1 MNSKPFIFASI
12 AAAVLFVSWGTDA
25 QWLKDAVGRIEGNFV
40 GDADEANA
48 LSEDGA
54 SGAKE
59 EDTHARKLIN
69 PENYT
74 VNKFKNTVGAIKH
87 MYDKTADLIDGS

>member
-1 MNSKPFIFASI
+1 MSEDETRGD
-12 AAAVLFVSWGTDA
+12 AAGRIEAFRTAVDT
-25 QWLKDAVGRIEGNFV
+25 LKDAVGRIEGNFV

-54 SGAKE
+54 YGAKE
-59 EDTHARKLIN
+59 EDTHARKHIN